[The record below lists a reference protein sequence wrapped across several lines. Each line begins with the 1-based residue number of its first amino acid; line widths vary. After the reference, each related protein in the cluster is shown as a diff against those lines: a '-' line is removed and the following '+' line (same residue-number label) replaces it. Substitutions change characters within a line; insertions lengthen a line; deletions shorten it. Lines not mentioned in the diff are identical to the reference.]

1 MITCIYARNLFLP
14 KSLAVAAWMVMI
26 DTIYS
31 VAVVVSD
38 RKKAAQWYKE
48 KLGFAIKEESGEHWT
63 VVGPANWP
71 SGLHLCE
78 GDLEPGNTGILFQP
92 DDFDNTVAELKKRGV
107 QFSVEPKKESWGTY
121 AMIKDPNGN
130 EFWLMPK
137 E

>member
-1 MITCIYARNLFLP
+1 M
-14 KSLAVAAWMVMI
+14 KMI
-26 DTIYS
+26 DSIYS

-48 KLGFAIKEESGEHWT
+48 KLGFAIKEDSEEHWT
-63 VVGPANWP
+63 VVGPADWP

-78 GDLEPGNTGILFQP
+78 GDLEPGNTGILLQP
-92 DDFDNTVAELKKRGV
+92 DDFDKTVEELKKRGV
-107 QFSVEPKKESWGTY
+107 QFTKEPKKEPWGTS
-121 AMIKDPNGN
+121 AMFKDPDGN